1 MREVRS
7 HKDCP
12 DDGKVYFPL
21 VSAKEFC
28 SNCRF
33 FDGYLYCQHPDK
45 SVSGIFVSWPDAMLC
60 AKYERGE
67 K

>member
-1 MREVRS
+1 MLDIKS
-7 HKDCP
+7 HEDCP

-21 VSAKEFC
+21 IGAKEELC

-33 FDGYLYCQHPDK
+33 FDGLFCWHPDK
-45 SVSGIFVSWPDAMLC
+45 SEGGLYVSWPDAMLC